1 MRFNGPS
8 VKRKA
13 VVMDADGKYMNKEA
27 GPTTRRVLCQP
38 KGPPPSK
45 FAYLFQVY
53 WGNGFFTPAVV
64 VNTSHIF

>member
-38 KGPPPSK
+38 NGPPPSK
-45 FAYLFQVY
+45 FTLQVY
-53 WGNGFFTPAVV
+53 WGNVLFTPAVV
-64 VNTSHIF
+64 IDTSHIF